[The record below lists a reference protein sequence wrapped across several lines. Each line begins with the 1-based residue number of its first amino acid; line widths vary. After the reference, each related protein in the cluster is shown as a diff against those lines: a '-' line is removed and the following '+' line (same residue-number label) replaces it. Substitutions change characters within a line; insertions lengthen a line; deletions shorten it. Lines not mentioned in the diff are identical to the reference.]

1 MSFKL
6 IVSKDEFVSYIDD
19 IKNSMDYQKE
29 LNKLFSKY
37 NVDGYLFQPDCSA
50 SLIRL
55 LNKVF
60 HVSSQDGY
68 IEKFCFE
75 TDFGKK
81 NIPGSFLNKRKK
93 EVKISTSEDL
103 YDLLLELY
111 EMNGGADT

>member
-1 MSFKL
+1 MSFKP
-6 IVSKDEFVSYIDD
+6 IVAKDEFVSYIDD

-29 LNKLFSKY
+29 LNKL
-37 NVDGYLFQPDCSA
+37 
-50 SLIRL
+50 
-55 LNKVF
+55 
-60 HVSSQDGY
+60 SSQDGY

-81 NIPGSFLNKRKK
+81 NIPGAFLNKRKK